1 MKFLA
6 PVVDRLNAETLKA
19 LQDPSVR
26 QTLADIGGEARGSTP
41 DEMKAMIAAEND
53 KWTKLAVEANIP
65 RG

>member
-26 QTLADIGGEARGSTP
+26 QTLADIGSEARGSTP